1 MKHSFAKISFLFMA
15 LLTSCNSKPIASCD
29 STYVAQGTFSSFSE
43 IASIFTE
50 NELINIAYINNSG
63 HKVYDAERNEM
74 VIDSSV
80 LVDIEPLD
88 NETELTIR
96 KDYYNSIKDT
106 LEKEEYLHPD
116 DPFSD
121 VKIAK
126 YCGYYH
132 GYHVLRFWDIK
143 DYVAEVGYE
152 VISNLTFEY
161 PYEGGNKLV
170 CWMEI

>member
-15 LLTSCNSKPIASCD
+15 LLTSCNSKPTTSCD

-50 NELINIAYINNSG
+50 NELINIAYINNG
-63 HKVYDAERNEM
+63 HEVYDAEGNEIT
-74 VIDSSV
+74 IDQSI

-106 LEKEEYLHPD
+106 LKKEQYIHPD

-121 VKIAK
+121 VEIAD

-132 GYHVLRFWDIK
+132 GYHVLRFSDIG
-143 DYVAEVGYE
+143 DFPAVEGTE
-152 VISNLTFEY
+152 IIFDLTFTY
-161 PYEGGNKLV
+161 PYAQGNKLIG
-170 CWMEI
+170 WKKN